1 MLMKTL
7 LKGSL
12 LAILGLG
19 LCLNGM
25 AQDTTGKKTDTAQV
39 KKVVPFD
46 INLQV
51 RSLYVWRGF
60 KVSNS
65 PITDVD
71 MHYNITKDKSLA
83 IGVWGGAGFTGD
95 YKEFDYYISYTKP
108 NYSFSIWDVNNI
120 TDFPNARL
128 FNYNPRSTS
137 HFVDVRAGYKFGDS
151 FPLTVNWATIILG
164 RDTHPTGDG
173 GVSNS
178 YSHYSE
184 LDYRLWKDGTSEFH
198 IFVGGGFAFG
208 RQANFY
214 GDRPNVVNTGVT
226 INKDLV
232 LFKYH
237 MPIAATAMFNPEKNY
252 GALQLIV
259 NVF

>member
-1 MLMKTL
+1 MKFY

-12 LAILGLG
+12 LAIPWLC
-19 LCLNGM
+19 LCLNGR
-25 AQDTTGKKTDTAQV
+25 AQDATAEKKDTAQV
-39 KKVVPFD
+39 KKIVPFD
-46 INLQV
+46 VNLQV
-51 RSLYVWRGF
+51 RSLYIWRGF

-71 MHYNITKDKSLA
+71 MHYNLTKDKSLA
-83 IGVWGGAGFTGD
+83 VGFWGGAGFTGD

-108 NYSFSIWDVNNI
+108 RYSFSIWDVNNFS
-120 TDFPNARL
+120 DFPNARL

-151 FPLTVNWATIILG
+151 FPLSINWATIILG
-164 RDTHPTGDG
+164 RDTHPTDNG

-184 LDYRLWKDGTSEFH
+184 LDYRLWKDGNSELH
-198 IFVGGGFAFG
+198 VFVGGGFAFG
-208 RQANFY
+208 RQENFY
-214 GDRPNVVNTGVT
+214 GSKPNVVNTGVT

-252 GALQLIV
+252 GALQLVV